1 MLGLEDT
8 SIWIGYIL
16 CIASTLLCLGYGAA
30 NWNRGSETASQ
41 EDLRWVEKEKEDEK
55 EL

>member
-8 SIWIGYIL
+8 SIWLGYVL
-16 CIASTLLCLGYGAA
+16 CIASTLLCVSYGTLS
-30 NWNRGSETASQ
+30 WNRGSEPQSK
-41 EDLRWVEKEKEDEK
+41 EDANWIRQEKEDEK